1 MNTTIR
7 YDARRYIDSWQSASS
22 KPLVVLWL
30 RLLLLTP
37 GFQLVL
43 SVRMQRKLG
52 HIPLIGKG
60 LRRLLWYWTTLNF
73 GCDIDPNAKIGPGL
87 YIPHPTGIVVGG
99 DTVMGCNV
107 TLLQNVTLGRG
118 GRTGSGCP
126 ILENDIEIYAG
137 AVLIGPIRIGTGAR
151 VGANSV
157 VIKDVP
163 PGSVALGFAA
173 RLLATDDAASKNG
186 GTA

>member
-1 MNTTIR
+1 MIAHIR
-7 YDARRYIDSWQSASS
+7 NDAQRYLRTWEVATR
-22 KPLVVLWL
+22 KPRWMLWL
-30 RLLLLTP
+30 RLLLFTP

-43 SVRMQRKLG
+43 SIRMQRILRG
-52 HIPLIGKG
+52 VPGVG
-60 LRRLLWYWTTLNF
+60 RALRRLLWYWTTILF
-73 GCDIDPNAKIGPGL
+73 GCDIDPKAEIGPGL

-99 DTVMGCNV
+99 DTVIGQDV

-126 ILENDIEIYAG
+126 ILEDDVEIYAG
-137 AVLIGPIRIGTGAR
+137 AVLIGPIRVGTGAR

-163 PGSVALGFAA
+163 AGAVAVGSPA
-173 RLLATDDAASKNG
+173 RLL
-186 GTA
+186 